1 MEIYT
6 ESNVPTKEFCFIYF
20 TGMHM
25 EHLFCVTFVMF
36 QILAVLPHGFNFL
49 TFLQLLITILCIQV
63 YLEVPIGEKLAQ
75 AVHSKVDSFP
85 VQ

>member
-6 ESNVPTKEFCFIYF
+6 ESNVPTKDFCFIYF

-36 QILAVLPHGFNFL
+36 QHLGCTATWVQLFNIFTVADNHTL
-49 TFLQLLITILCIQV
+49 HTGISGSS
-63 YLEVPIGEKLAQ
+63 YW
-75 AVHSKVDSFP
+75 
-85 VQ
+85 